1 MDFGSTIKA
10 AREAR
15 GLTTSQVAAQ
25 TRILVQ
31 IIEDME
37 RNVFKRIPAPIYGRG
52 FVKLI
57 CECLDLDPVTMVP
70 AFMAA
75 FNGEPQIPD
84 APQPTGGIR
93 YAAPEAPPP
102 AIPPVSRP
110 IVQETPQPFSAS
122 VPTATSEATEQPQA
136 AAVAPTPVEPAA
148 EQPAQVEPT
157 AVQPTQVEEVAPA
170 PQPPEQPPL
179 ESPPKATIDS
189 SLRGLELFDPSAA
202 PVEPPPVQRPAE
214 GAGFSRLSQPSS
226 NEGFSRFAPPSAEDD
241 FSRFAAP
248 APEDDTPKMSPMER
262 FREGFSSV
270 SSGVLGQMKN
280 IPPSTFRIAIL
291 VVGVLL
297 VLALCGWGIVA
308 LFRATSSDGNTP
320 EPQAAEE
327 TVNAEAPSEKPAEK
341 PAGQS
346 SEQTA
351 PDGTATP
358 TRPTVPLKLPGF
370 YVD

>member
-31 IIEDME
+31 IIEGME
-37 RNVFKRIPAPIYGRG
+37 RNDFKKIAAPIYGRG

-75 FNGEPQIPD
+75 YNGEPQIPD
-84 APQPTGGIR
+84 EPQPTGGIR

-102 AIPPVSRP
+102 APQPVSRP
-110 IVQETPQPFSAS
+110 IAQEPPQAFLFSEA
-122 VPTATSEATEQPQA
+122 PPPTSEAAEQPQA
-136 AAVAPTPVEPAA
+136 T
-148 EQPAQVEPT
+148 VEPT
-157 AVQPTQVEEVAPA
+157 AEQTTPSEEVEAT
-170 PQPPEQPPL
+170 PQPSQQSL
-179 ESPPKATIDS
+179 LDSPPKATIDN

-202 PVEPPPVQRPAE
+202 PKEPPPVQHSAE
-214 GAGFSRLSQPSS
+214 GAGFSRISPASA
-226 NEGFSRFAPPSAEDD
+226 NEGFSRFAPPSEEDD

-248 APEDDTPKMSPMER
+248 APEDDTPKISPMDR

-270 SSGVLGQMKN
+270 SSGVLGQVKN
-280 IPPSTFRIAIL
+280 IPPSAFRIALL
-291 VVGVLL
+291 VTGVLL

-320 EPQAAEE
+320 EPPAAEE
-327 TVNAEAPSEKPAEK
+327 TAPASAGSATPAKAGASNEKPTEK

-351 PDGTATP
+351 ATDETATP
-358 TRPTVPLKLPGF
+358 TRSTVPLKLPGF